1 MNGNE
6 PKALY
11 ISAYFLLLMRSYIN
25 DYYFHKLYSPTYQ
38 TAKPALYIPFNDA
51 YSAPSDTPGSSLDSV
66 LDAKLMRAKTRIDAV
81 VSAIEARS
89 EMKESNLGKLE
100 EDLCACQT
108 LLFDLG
114 YKIYARN
121 HEWLD
126 LEKKKI
132 DLAKEKRMESVSY
145 FRDVTLLGK
154 ELRDTRQYYQSILDK
169 MALMGGIGETFEVME
184 ENHV

>member
-1 MNGNE
+1 
-6 PKALY
+6 
-11 ISAYFLLLMRSYIN
+11 MRGYIN
-25 DYYFHKLYSPTYQ
+25 QYYFYKIHSPTYQ
-38 TAKPALYIPFNDA
+38 TAKPALYIPFNSA
-51 YSAPSDTPGSSLDSV
+51 YSAPPDALGSSLDGV
-66 LDAKLMRAKTRIDAV
+66 LDSKLLRAKTRIDAV
-81 VSAIEARS
+81 VTAIEARRD
-89 EMKESNLGKLE
+89 MKESNLGKLE

-132 DLAKEKRMESVSY
+132 DLEKEKRMETVSY

-169 MALMGGIGETFEVME
+169 MALMGGIGETLEVME